1 MEEFCLVVQKFSR
14 KLTKAVS
21 SWFCR
26 KGENVFWMEIVVA
39 ICTEIAAKWKFC
51 FKNFAKI
58 CETFWVKNRKIQPN
72 PARVATVNGRVLTV
86 DAEIV
91 ELRSEL
97 TGKDVEIRIGKS
109 DTNRYLAPMDS
120 RKEVTKVPKNIK
132 HHKPATPLL
141 EGRWKTE
148 TSILLHPRKDAKLPE
163 LSKKGKRRS
172 GEFLRL
178 LSSSALTWLLNW
190 L

>member
-1 MEEFCLVVQKFSR
+1 M
-14 KLTKAVS
+14 
-21 SWFCR
+21 
-26 KGENVFWMEIVVA
+26 
-39 ICTEIAAKWKFC
+39 
-51 FKNFAKI
+51 
-58 CETFWVKNRKIQPN
+58 
-72 PARVATVNGRVLTV
+72 ATVNGRVLTV

-141 EGRWKTE
+141 KGR
-148 TSILLHPRKDAKLPE
+148 
-163 LSKKGKRRS
+163 
-172 GEFLRL
+172 
-178 LSSSALTWLLNW
+178 
-190 L
+190 